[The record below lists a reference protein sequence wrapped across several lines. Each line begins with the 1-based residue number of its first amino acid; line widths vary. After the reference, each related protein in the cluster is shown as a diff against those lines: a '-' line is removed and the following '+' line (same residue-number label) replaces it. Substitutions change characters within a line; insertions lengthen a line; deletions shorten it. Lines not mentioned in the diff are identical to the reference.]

1 MSKEIDEM
9 ILGFIKSKGIR
20 KDWDYWV
27 ECWKNKKPYDP
38 DKFTQ
43 TVEERALELYP
54 IDKPMGEGDKL
65 YSQEVNRG
73 RALQRGAYIKGATDI
88 KTKQC

>member
-27 ECWKNKKPYDP
+27 ECWKNEKPYNP
-38 DKFTQ
+38 DKFTHHE
-43 TVEERALELYP
+43 TTTIISA
-54 IDKPMGEGDKL
+54 
-65 YSQEVNRG
+65 VN
-73 RALQRGAYIKGATDI
+73 QYIKGATDI
-88 KTKQC
+88 KTKQ